1 MRACVLSSYYIL
13 DRRTAPSDRT
23 VPKFCTHVRI
33 YSLTSN
39 NFFLTHPT
47 PGGVPQGGLGGYLF
61 SVRIFVRPY
70 FRPIIYLTVGPR
82 RRTAPCPHFARMCGY
97 IVSPQKNID
106 PTPPRGGLGGYILL
120 KIFRDGSRPN
130 LAHMCG

>member
-1 MRACVLSSYYIL
+1 MRACAYFRPIIYLTVGPR
-13 DRRTAPSDRT
+13 RRTAPCPNFART
-23 VPKFCTHVRI
+23 CGYIVSPQ
-33 YSLTSN
+33 
-39 NFFLTHPT
+39 FFFDPPH
-47 PGGVPQGGLGGYLF
+47 PGGTPGGLGGHLF

-82 RRTAPCPHFARMCGY
+82 RRTAPCPNFARMCGN
-97 IVSPQKNID
+97 IVSPQIFFLTH
-106 PTPPRGGLGGYILL
+106 PTPGGGLGGYILL

>member
-1 MRACVLSSYYIL
+1 MRAYFRPIIYLTVGPR
-13 DRRTAPSDRT
+13 RRTAPC
-23 VPKFCTHVRI
+23 P
-33 YSLTSN
+33 
-39 NFFLTHPT
+39 NFARMCVYNIIVSPQKKNLTHPT
-47 PGGVPQGGLGGYLF
+47 PGAPQGGLGGYLF

-82 RRTAPCPHFARMCGY
+82 RRTAPCPNFARMCGY
-97 IVSPQKNID
+97 IVSPQKKID
-106 PTPPRGGLGGYILL
+106 PPHPGEGLGGYILL

>member
-1 MRACVLSSYYIL
+1 MRACVLSYYYIL

-39 NFFLTHPT
+39 FFFDPPHLGGT
-47 PGGVPQGGLGGYLF
+47 PGGLGGYLF

-82 RRTAPCPHFARMCGY
+82 RRTAPCPNFARMCGY
-97 IVSPQKNID
+97 IVSPQTKKID
-106 PTPPRGGLGGYILL
+106 PPHHGGGGLGGYILF

-130 LAHMCG
+130 LARMCG